1 MSSSGSITFK
11 FLVKFEVF
19 YLFYSIDKQ
28 NHKILAACNSDCL
41 LNRNEPAVYCEI
53 KSHDL
58 SSIRECERFPFFQLW
73 WRGVDRPN
81 RIQYL
86 ILSDIPEVSERNSI
100 LKQLLGD
107 FHIRRFWL
115 QCAANATNKL
125 LIGFYTIIGT
135 YKYSRNFMLD
145 TIVEVDIHEIES
157 YLSTTVNFLFSIMFE
172 IKLVIF

>member
-1 MSSSGSITFK
+1 
-11 FLVKFEVF
+11 
-19 YLFYSIDKQ
+19 
-28 NHKILAACNSDCL
+28 
-41 LNRNEPAVYCEI
+41 
-53 KSHDL
+53 
-58 SSIRECERFPFFQLW
+58 LW